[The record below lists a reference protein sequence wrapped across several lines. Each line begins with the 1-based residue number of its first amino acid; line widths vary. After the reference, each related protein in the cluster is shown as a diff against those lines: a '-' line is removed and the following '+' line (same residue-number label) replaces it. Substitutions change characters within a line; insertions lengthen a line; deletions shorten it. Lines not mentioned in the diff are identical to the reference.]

1 MSHEWLGRGW
11 KTFLHRSSVALVEQG
26 NSLDPRSLSRI
37 CVYWGFE
44 EKEER

>member
-1 MSHEWLGRGW
+1 MNGRDVAG
-11 KTFLHRSSVALVEQG
+11 KSFLHRSSVALAEQG

-37 CVYWGFE
+37 CVYWGLE